1 METPDLIRTSTDT
14 QTEPP
19 DLRAS
24 INNQTELPD
33 LIRASTDTQTEPAL
47 QNHVICLYGDLLLR
61 LEAPATH
68 TTYRVSTH
76 LLCSASPVFRD
87 CIPAF
92 RVGWSSD
99 SSLRKIKQPDSDG
112 AEYEI
117 TQSDPDGA
125 EYELDIDYEAALRV
139 NPAVICTM
147 LYAIHG
153 RLAELPE
160 TVTYEFLHDLAELCH
175 HYQCA
180 EALAPWVE
188 TWMKSPE
195 LEKLVLLSGYEEW
208 LYIACI
214 FGLQEAFG
222 RITQKLAKN
231 VVRDDDGNVRFFVA
245 GEVKQLPRFLNT
257 ALPRKPDATFA
268 IRSDIN

>member
-24 INNQTELPD
+24 IDNQTEPPD
-33 LIRASTDTQTEPAL
+33 LIRASTDTQIEPAL
-47 QNHVICLYGDLLLR
+47 QTHVICLYGDLLLR
-61 LEAPATH
+61 LETPTAH

-87 CIPAF
+87 CIPSF
-92 RVGWSSD
+92 GSGWGSD
-99 SSLRKIKQPDSDG
+99 SSLR
-112 AEYEI
+112 EI
-117 TQSDPDGA
+117 TQPDPDGA
-125 EYELDIDYEAALRV
+125 EYELDINYEAALRV
-139 NPAVICTM
+139 NPAVICAM

-153 RLAELPE
+153 RLGELPE

-188 TWMKSPE
+188 IWMKSPE
-195 LEKLVLLSGYEEW
+195 LEKLVLLPGYEEW

-222 RITQKLAKN
+222 RVTQRLAKN
-231 VVRDDDGNVRFFVA
+231 VVRDDDGNIRFFVA

-257 ALPRKPDATFA
+257 ALPRKPDETFA
-268 IRSDIN
+268 IRNNNN